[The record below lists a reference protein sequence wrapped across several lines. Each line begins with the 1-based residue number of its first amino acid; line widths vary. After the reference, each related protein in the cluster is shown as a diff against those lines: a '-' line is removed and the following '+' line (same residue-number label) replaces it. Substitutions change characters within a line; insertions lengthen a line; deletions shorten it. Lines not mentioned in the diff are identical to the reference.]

1 MNDCL
6 TDSMTGWKNLKY
18 IYMTYVWYVNTKVR
32 YEVDAVEKRWNK
44 CSSGTK
50 KEGDGADIVCF
61 GKPTKRACLSSPN
74 HVSWDWGRQNKQ
86 NVSLDSQETRMF
98 WTYQNQVV
106 LEKIRET
113 HCIGVVWSGAVLE
126 LIMTCGERSKQNT
139 NKPARTGRHLTGRQ
153 GYIIQL
159 PETYL
164 PVEILGILTSSD
176 LDLMLHIQ
184 SHHESPAIF
193 FGPIGSP
200 RNLRQQKTAG
210 WSACRDHWDWDMSC
224 KALGPWR
231 CHEPGPLRKPRWGT
245 TV

>member
-1 MNDCL
+1 MIC
-6 TDSMTGWKNLKY
+6 KY
-18 IYMTYVWYVNTKVR
+18 QGEIRGGCGRKKMKHVFFRK
-32 YEVDAVEKRWNK
+32 
-44 CSSGTK
+44 K

-86 NVSLDSQETRMF
+86 NDSLDSQETRMF

-139 NKPARTGRHLTGRQ
+139 NKPARMRRHLTGRQ

-164 PVEILGILTSSD
+164 PVEILGILTSSGPTWISCT
-176 LDLMLHIQ
+176 HPK
-184 SHHESPAIF
+184 SP
-193 FGPIGSP
+193 
-200 RNLRQQKTAG
+200 
-210 WSACRDHWDWDMSC
+210 
-224 KALGPWR
+224 
-231 CHEPGPLRKPRWGT
+231 
-245 TV
+245 